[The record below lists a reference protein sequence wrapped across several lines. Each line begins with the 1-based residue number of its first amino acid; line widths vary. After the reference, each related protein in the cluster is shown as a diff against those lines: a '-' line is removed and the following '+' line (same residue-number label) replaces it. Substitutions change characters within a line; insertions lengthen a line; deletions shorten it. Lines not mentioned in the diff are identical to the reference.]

1 MREEP
6 VLTAVS
12 GLVLDYFRAELVP
25 SVLGSAD
32 LVKLTAPNAQ
42 EDFRLGVCL
51 YALETL
57 HSDGSRTMPRV
68 SGAERR
74 HPDLTLALRFFAFA
88 NRRAAFHS
96 MEAEDELLLL
106 EAAVRAVH
114 SAPGF
119 AAWEGGT
126 LRLDSVEGSHKT
138 ALWQSMNVPF
148 QPAVYF
154 IAEPVSI
161 PSARVRRVPAVRSVE
176 TNVGKK
182 EGKSP

>member
-6 VLTAVS
+6 VLRAVS
-12 GLVLDYFRAELVP
+12 GLVLDYFRTELVP

-32 LVKLTAPNAQ
+32 LVKLTAPDAQ
-42 EDFRLGVCL
+42 EDFRLGLCL
-51 YALETL
+51 YDLEAI
-57 HSDGSRTMPRV
+57 HSGGSGTMSRV
-68 SGAERR
+68 GASGRR
-74 HPDLTLALRFFAFA
+74 YPDLPLALRFFAFA
-88 NRRAAFHS
+88 NRKAAFHS

-114 SAPGF
+114 SAPEF
-119 AAWEGGT
+119 PAWAGGR
-126 LRLDSVEGSHKT
+126 LRLDDVEGGQKT
-138 ALWQSMNVPF
+138 ALWQSMNAPF

-176 TNVGKK
+176 TGVETK